1 MKKKMV
7 TVLLTLVVAA
17 SSILGGCGEPQETGG
32 RAKGTERTRES
43 EETKESQESRETE
56 DDAGDTSRIES
67 DILGYIRNSKYYEYF
82 PELNLDRCV
91 GYYSNGNKY
100 PEDRQYPPANVTYE
114 QLRNMFNIDY
124 ARANPAEDSPVT
136 FFPIISAIYDD
147 RYRVIG
153 YNYDEEKQKEYYTTV
168 FNYLDSIDKDWKRNM
183 SLLEGALLLA
193 EKYPKVLKSYYGL
206 GTELTL
212 LGNGIDSTGIK
223 FYDFL
228 VLNDLLIDDFIDSS
242 INVSRND
249 KYRTY
254 FETDLDEAGQRGRG
268 WFSQA
273 TNRSCS
279 YYEYSAM
286 HDLMTK
292 IIEVQDER
300 DEYIDAHYSDADFD
314 YEALR
319 SACDAREEE
328 LIREILPKYGLD
340 YLVDYCIR
348 SHNAGKANNGEN
360 RGYLK

>member
-91 GYYSNGNKY
+91 GYYNEGKY

-114 QLRNMFNIDY
+114 QLRNMFNINY
-124 ARANPAEDSPVT
+124 ALANPAEDSPVT

-193 EKYPKVLKSYYGL
+193 EKYPKVLRNNYSWE
-206 GTELTL
+206 TELTL

-242 INVSRND
+242 ISVAKND
-249 KYRTY
+249 KYCTIWDP
-254 FETDLDEAGQRGRG
+254 FGDIEQSVNM
-268 WFSQA
+268 WFHQA
-273 TNRSCS
+273 TGRSGS
-279 YYEYSAM
+279 YYELYALSE
-286 HDLMTK
+286 LSTK
-292 IIEVQDER
+292 IDEIR
-300 DEYIDAHYSDADFD
+300 DEYKTSLYEEGLDGEAVESAWDAY
-314 YEALR
+314 
-319 SACDAREEE
+319 CEE
-328 LIREILPKYGLD
+328 LIREVLPKYGLD
-340 YLVDYCIR
+340 YLVDYFIR
-348 SHNAGKANNGEN
+348 ALYDRNYH
-360 RGYLK
+360 GYIK

>member
-7 TVLLTLVVAA
+7 TVLLALVVAA

-32 RAKGTERTRES
+32 RAEGTERTGES
-43 EETKESQESRETE
+43 EETKELQESRETE

-82 PELNLDRCV
+82 PELNLDLCV
-91 GYYSNGNKY
+91 GYCDDGIKYNY

-114 QLRNMFNIDY
+114 QLRNMFNINY
-124 ARANPAEDSPVT
+124 ALANPAEDSHVT

-147 RYRVIG
+147 RYHVIG

-193 EKYPKVLKSYYGL
+193 EKYPNVLRNNYNR

-228 VLNDLLIDDFIDSS
+228 VLNDLLIDDFIDDS
-242 INVSRND
+242 ISVAKND
-249 KYRTY
+249 KYRTKWDP
-254 FETDLDEAGQRGRG
+254 FGDVEQRVVM
-268 WFSQA
+268 WFQQA
-273 TNRSCS
+273 TGRSGS
-279 YYEYSAM
+279 YYEYYAASEFI
-286 HDLMTK
+286 TK
-292 IIEVQDER
+292 IDESR
-300 DEYIDAHYSDADFD
+300 DEYISSLYEEGLD
-314 YEALR
+314 YEAVD
-319 SACDAREEE
+319 SAWDAYCEE
-328 LIREILPKYGLD
+328 LIREALPKYGLD
-340 YLVDYCIR
+340 YLVDYFIR
-348 SHNAGKANNGEN
+348 SLYDRNGH
-360 RGYLK
+360 GYIK